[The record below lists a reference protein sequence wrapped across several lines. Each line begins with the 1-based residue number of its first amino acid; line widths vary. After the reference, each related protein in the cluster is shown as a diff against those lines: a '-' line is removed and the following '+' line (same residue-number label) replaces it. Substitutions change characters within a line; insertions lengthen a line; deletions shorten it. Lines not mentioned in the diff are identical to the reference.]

1 MTDDLAELERIAGAL
16 IRNLSSSQRRTLMRR
31 MARDLALSQRQR
43 IAAQKQPDGAGFT
56 PRKAKQAPISGR
68 GATCFLYPSG
78 GGGEPRRVIMKSF
91 TWSTGRMMTGFDIEA
106 GGIRSF
112 EFDKVVK
119 WLPVPEEYRNAGG
132 GTLRRRGGLRRKA
145 MFRRL
150 ASARYLRSQANDQ
163 GFWVGFSGKAAAV
176 ANIHHYGLGDKPS
189 LRSKAVSYPQRQLI
203 GATDIERKAMLDVL
217 FATVTSQTNA
227 QVRLLFLSQK

>member
-1 MTDDLAELERIAGAL
+1 MNDDLAELEQIAGAL
-16 IRNLSSSQRRTLMRR
+16 IRNLSSTQRRTLMRR

-43 IAAQKQPDGAGFT
+43 IAAQKQPDGSAFA
-56 PRKAKQAPISGR
+56 PRKQKDAPISGR

-91 TWSTGRMMTGFDIEA
+91 TWATGRMMTGFDIEA
-106 GGIRSF
+106 GSIRSF
-112 EFDKVVK
+112 DFDKIVK
-119 WLPVPEEYRNAGG
+119 WLPVPDEYRNAGG

-150 ASARYLRSQANDQ
+150 ASARHLRSQATDQ

-176 ANIHHYGLGDKPS
+176 ANVHHYGLRDRPS
-189 LRSKAVSYPQRQLI
+189 LRAKSVAYPARELI
-203 GATDIERKAMLDVL
+203 GATDVDREAMLD
-217 FATVTSQTNA
+217 
-227 QVRLLFLSQK
+227 LLYSHMVEA

>member
-16 IRNLSSSQRRTLMRR
+16 VRSLAPAARRTLMRK

-43 IAAQKQPDGAGFT
+43 IAAQKQPDGSGFT
-56 PRKAKQAPISGR
+56 PRKQKAPPVTGR

-78 GGGEPRRVIMKSF
+78 GGGEARRVIMKSF
-91 TWSTGRMMTGFDIEA
+91 TWSTDRMMTGFDIEA
-106 GGIRSF
+106 GAIRSF
-112 EFDKVVK
+112 DFDKVVK
-119 WLPVPEEYRNAGG
+119 WLPVPEEFRNAGG
-132 GTLRRRGGLRRKA
+132 GTLRPRGGLRRQA

-176 ANIHHYGLGDKPS
+176 ASVHHYGLRDKPS
-189 LRSKAVSYPQRQLI
+189 LRAQAIPYPQRELL
-203 GATDIERKAMLDVL
+203 GPTPADREAMLD
-217 FATVTSQTNA
+217 
-227 QVRLLFLSQK
+227 LLYAHLAE

>member
-16 IRNLSSSQRRTLMRR
+16 IRNLSSSQRRTLMRS

-56 PRKAKQAPISGR
+56 PRKEKQAPISGR

-112 EFDKVVK
+112 EFDKVIK
-119 WLPVPEEYRNAGG
+119 WLPVPDEYRNAAA

-176 ANIHHYGLGDKPS
+176 ANIHHHGLRDKPS
-189 LRSKAVSYPQRQLI
+189 LHSRAVAYPQRSLI
-203 GATDIERKAMLDVL
+203 GLSEFDRLNMIDILYSTL
-217 FATVTSQTNA
+217 QT
-227 QVRLLFLSQK
+227 

>member
-16 IRNLSSSQRRTLMRR
+16 LRSLSSAQRRSLMRR

-43 IAAQKQPDGAGFT
+43 IAAQQQPDGSGFA
-56 PRKAKQAPISGR
+56 PRKQKETPISGR

-91 TWSTGRMMTGFDIEA
+91 TWATGRMMTGFDIDA

-112 EFDKVVK
+112 EFDKVIT
-119 WLPVPEEYRNAGG
+119 WLPVPDEYRNAGG

-150 ASARYLRSQANDQ
+150 ASARYLRAQANDQ

-176 ANIHHYGLGDKPS
+176 ANVHHYGLRDRPS
-189 LRSKAVSYPQRQLI
+189 LRAKAVAYPQRELL
-203 GATDIERKAMLDVL
+203 GATDVDRAAMLD
-217 FATVTSQTNA
+217 
-227 QVRLLFLSQK
+227 LLYGHLAV